1 MPKIRLRINEP
12 WEHMDA
18 RVLENIRRYEAGEL
32 TEDFESDFGFQSWE
46 HFASVL
52 KAEAPRA
59 GRRAAHDAGAGPL
72 SCFRHPRRTRSPVTA
87 VGPDGDRHKLSRLIA
102 RASTSP

>member
-1 MPKIRLRINEP
+1 MPRIRLRINEP

-32 TEDFESDFGFQSWE
+32 TEECDWDFGFVSWE

-52 KAEAPRA
+52 KTDAPGLADELADELLTMPEADRYAVFDTPA
-59 GRRAAHDAGAGPL
+59 GQGIL
-72 SCFRHPRRTRSPVTA
+72 SQLWDRVTI
-87 VGPDGDRHKLSRLIA
+87 D
-102 RASTSP
+102 TSCPA